1 MTDPILLEVAD
12 NVATITLNQPEQ
24 LNALSRGAME
34 AFEKAIRG
42 MGEFDGIRA
51 VIITGA
57 GRAFCAGGNLAEF
70 KQALEHDRHCLL
82 DVLAYNQT
90 VLQLVEDIPVP
101 VIGAANGTAVAGGL
115 ELLLCC
121 DIVIAARGAKFGDG
135 HARYGVVP
143 AGGASVRLPRKI
155 GPARAA
161 LLFYTAEL
169 VDAEVME
176 EWGLVSEVVPAE
188 RLMEHTRALAAR
200 IGRCSPEVLRRIKE
214 LTSARGS
221 AWVTGSEEIEQFSE
235 HVAGT
240 DLVEGLRAFCEK
252 REPIY

>member
-1 MTDPILLEVAD
+1 MTEPVLLEVAD
-12 NVATITLNQPEQ
+12 GVATITFNRPDR
-24 LNALSRGAME
+24 LNALSCETMQ
-34 AFEKAIRG
+34 AFEGKIRG
-42 MGEFDGIRA
+42 MGEFEGIRA
-51 VIITGA
+51 VIITSV

-70 KQALEHDRHCLL
+70 KQALDSDRQELL

-121 DIVIAARGAKFGDG
+121 DIVIAAEGAKLGDG

-155 GPARAA
+155 GPSRAA
-161 LLFYTAEL
+161 LLFYTGDL
-169 VDAEVME
+169 VDAEIMR
-176 EWGLVSEVVPAE
+176 EWGLVAEVVPAE
-188 RLMEHTRALAAR
+188 SLMEHARMLAAR

-214 LTSARGS
+214 LISARGDE
-221 AWVTGSEEIEQFSE
+221 WVTGSAEIEQFAE
-235 HVAGT
+235 HVEGT
-240 DLVEGLRAFCEK
+240 DLAEGLSAFAEK
-252 REPIY
+252 RDPVY